1 MHKITPFLWFGDQAE
16 EAAHFYV
23 SLFKNSKIG
32 QVARYG
38 DAGPGPKGSV
48 MTISFELDGQPFT
61 ALNGGPIYK
70 FTEAVSFSVNCED
83 QAEVDRLWDKL
94 CEGGQ
99 PGPCAWLKDR
109 YGVSWQIVPTALP
122 QLLADPDP
130 VKSKRVMEAMLK
142 MSKIDIAKLREAHA
156 G

>member
-1 MHKITPFLWFGDQAE
+1 MHKITPFLWFDDQAE

-23 SLFKNSKIG
+23 SLFRNSKIG
-32 QVARYG
+32 QVTRYG
-38 DAGPGPKGSV
+38 DGAPGAKGTV
-48 MTISFELDGQPFT
+48 MTISFELDGQPVT

-70 FTEAVSFSVNCED
+70 FSEAVSFSVSCDD
-83 QAEVDRLWDKL
+83 QAEVDRLWDRL

-109 YGVSWQIVPTALP
+109 FGLSWQIVPTALP
-122 QLLADPDP
+122 ELLADPDP